1 MRIKFLIFASG
12 CIFFFSKTRMG
23 DGEDEGVGSTIALQA
38 PPEEKKSA
46 IVKSVKFVPKKPD
59 HDVGLAPGSPRSV
72 PQRRDAVARGRRVR
86 ASRCVR
92 RH

>member
-1 MRIKFLIFASG
+1 MY
-12 CIFFFSKTRMG
+12 CTMHFFSSNLDEMG
-23 DGEDEGVGSTIALQA
+23 DGEYEGVGSTIALQA

-72 PQRRDAVARGRRVR
+72 PQRPDAVARGRRVR